1 MSWLLLAI
9 GAYLILAIVNLA
21 DKFLLDKFLPS
32 AKAYTFLVGAMG
44 IVVVVIAPWFLEWP
58 GWSLF
63 LGNILVGALFPG
75 ALLLLYKALR
85 DGEASRIITLIGGLV
100 PVFTI
105 VLSLLF
111 LHESFVGRQWMA
123 IFYLILGTI
132 IIAWFPEGHQLWHK
146 VVKWFDPKK
155 HHWTALLVAAGA
167 ALVFAAFFV
176 GSKYLYDSQSFFSS
190 FIWIRIGTFAATL
203 LLLIP
208 NKWRREIKKG
218 FKHLKG
224 DGKAIFFSNQ
234 ALAAIGFLMQNY
246 AIALGSVVLVN
257 ALQGVQYA
265 FLMVLGGLVTVF
277 YPKIV
282 KEKISTFII
291 LQKIV
296 AITLISFGL
305 YFIAS

>member
-44 IVVVVIAPWFLEWP
+44 IAVVIIAPWFLQWP
-58 GWSLF
+58 GWPL
-63 LGNILVGALFPG
+63 LIGNILIGALFPA

-85 DGEASRIITLIGGLV
+85 DGEATRIITLIGGLV

-111 LHESFVGRQWMA
+111 LHETFFGRQWLA
-123 IFYLILGTI
+123 IFYLILGTV

-155 HHWTALLVAAGA
+155 HHWTALVFAAGA

-176 GSKYLYDSQSFFSS
+176 GSKYLYDSQPFLSS
-190 FIWIRIGTFAATL
+190 FIWIRIGTFLATL
-203 LLLIP
+203 SLLIP
-208 NKWRREIKKG
+208 DKWRREIKKG
-218 FKHLKG
+218 FKHLNG

-257 ALQGVQYA
+257 ALQGVQYG
-265 FLMVLGGLVTVF
+265 FLLVLGGLVTVS
-277 YPKIV
+277 YPKTI
-282 KEKISTFII
+282 KEKINTQII
-291 LQKIV
+291 LQKII
-296 AITLISFGL
+296 AIILISFGL